1 MSWTHLLSACPLWEV
16 SHRVQRGD
24 NGRFTSKHVAEIEL
38 NAAVTNLCPSNLK
51 MILSLPVTTA
61 TYFNMLILIT
71 TAVFL
76 LYPFHVLLW
85 ACMRSCACHQI
96 GLQFNTYRPSQQA
109 SSIDL
114 LVSANA
120 VCYTHRFWAEKKKN
134 FHFHINGNYLISICL
149 ALYPYIQYPV
159 ENTLTKLNILEEQKT

>member
-1 MSWTHLLSACPLWEV
+1 MPIKSKDDFKFV
-16 SHRVQRGD
+16 SNHSDLFQ
-24 NGRFTSKHVAEIEL
+24 
-38 NAAVTNLCPSNLK
+38 
-51 MILSLPVTTA
+51 
-61 TYFNMLILIT
+61 YLIFIT
-71 TAVFL
+71 TAVSL
-76 LYPFHVLLW
+76 LYPFHAPLW
-85 ACMRSCACHQI
+85 ACMRSCACYQI

-114 LVSANA
+114 LVSTNA
-120 VCYTHRFWAEKKKN
+120 ICYIHRFWAEKKKS